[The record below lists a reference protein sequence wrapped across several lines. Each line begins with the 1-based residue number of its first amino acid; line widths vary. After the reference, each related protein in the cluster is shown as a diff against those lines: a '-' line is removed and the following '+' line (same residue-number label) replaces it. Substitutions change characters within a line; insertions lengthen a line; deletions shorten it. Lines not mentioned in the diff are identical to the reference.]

1 MWHLDPISTTL
12 KNWYK
17 DKMLDG
23 LANRVWSKHALAAHL
38 MQGGATDF
46 STLEHLLL
54 DEPKDLFNL
63 NNRLM
68 PLLVPGY
75 NDAEL
80 ENYQNALNKKQNRN
94 PIEQQLVDK
103 YKPTL
108 ELIIDTFDYQGQ
120 LSGSKSRSYHLT
132 KNIGHNACVYC
143 NRQYAFNIEKDG
155 GKNDSSRFARP
166 ALDHWFPKSVYPLLS
181 LSIHN
186 LIPSCTV
193 CNSSAKGDTIFRL
206 TTHVN
211 PYMTA
216 SNDPGWH
223 FDYKPAVGGG
233 WEVLL
238 KDFADAKEEETA
250 KAFFLKETYQAHA
263 DLELSDTLELAMQN
277 GGSYVPTL
285 IKHVMSNVKGV
296 SVEDVYRLLFSTEY
310 DLGKQDKRPFSK
322 MKRDILDVLKIKI

>member
-1 MWHLDPISTTL
+1 MWHLDPISTAL

-17 DKMLDG
+17 DKMIEG
-23 LANRVWSKHALAAHL
+23 LVKRVRAKPALSSLL
-38 MQGGATDF
+38 MPGGETDF
-46 STLEHLLL
+46 SILEHFLL
-54 DEPKDLFNL
+54 DEPDDLFAL

-75 NDAEL
+75 DDAEL
-80 ENYQNALNKKQNRN
+80 EDYQKALNKKKNRSA
-94 PIEQQLVDK
+94 IELQLVDK

-120 LSGSKSRSYHLT
+120 LSGSKSRSYYLT

-143 NRQYAFNIEKDG
+143 NRQYAINIEKDG
-155 GKNDSSRFARP
+155 GKNDDSRFARP

-211 PYMTA
+211 PYTTA

-238 KDFADAKEEETA
+238 KDYADAKEEETA
-250 KAFFLKETYQAHA
+250 KAFFLKEAYQEHA
-263 DLELSDTLELAMQN
+263 SLELNDTLELALQN
-277 GGSYVPTL
+277 SGSYLPTL
-285 IKHVMSNVKGV
+285 IKHVMSNVRGA
-296 SVEDVYRLLFSTEY
+296 SVEDAYRLLFGTEY

-322 MKRDILDVLKIKI
+322 LKRDILGVLKIKI

>member
-38 MQGGATDF
+38 MPGGATDF

-54 DEPKDLFNL
+54 DEPKDLFDL

-68 PLLVPGY
+68 PHLVPGY

-94 PIEQQLVDK
+94 PIEQKLVNK

-108 ELIIDTFDYQGQ
+108 ERIIDTFDYQGQ
-120 LSGSKSRSYHLT
+120 ISGSKSRSYYLT

-143 NRQYAFNIEKDG
+143 NRQYAFNIEIDG
-155 GKNDSSRFARP
+155 GKNDNSRFARP

-181 LSIHN
+181 LSIYN

-238 KDFADAKEEETA
+238 KDFANAKEEETA
-250 KAFFLKETYQAHA
+250 KAFFLKEAYQAHA
-263 DLELSDTLELAMQN
+263 DLELNETIELALQN

-285 IKHVMSNVKGV
+285 IKHVISNVKGA
-296 SVEDVYRLLFSTEY
+296 SVEDAYRLLFGTEY

-322 MKRDILDVLKIKI
+322 LKRDILDVLKIKI

>member
-1 MWHLDPISTTL
+1 MWHLDPISTAL

-17 DKMLDG
+17 DKMIEG
-23 LANRVWSKHALAAHL
+23 LVKRVRAKPALSSLL
-38 MQGGATDF
+38 MPGGETDF
-46 STLEHLLL
+46 SILEHFLL
-54 DEPKDLFNL
+54 DEPDDLFAL

-75 NDAEL
+75 DDAEL
-80 ENYQNALNKKQNRN
+80 EDYQKALNKKKNRSA
-94 PIEQQLVDK
+94 IELQLVDK

-120 LSGSKSRSYHLT
+120 LSGSKSRSYYLT

-143 NRQYAFNIEKDG
+143 NRQYAINIEKDG
-155 GKNDSSRFARP
+155 GKNDDSRFARP

-211 PYMTA
+211 PYTTA

-238 KDFADAKEEETA
+238 KDYADAKEEETA
-250 KAFFLKETYQAHA
+250 KAFFLKEAYQEHA
-263 DLELSDTLELAMQN
+263 SLELNDTLELALQN
-277 GGSYVPTL
+277 SGSYLPIL
-285 IKHVMSNVKGV
+285 IKHVMSNVRGA
-296 SVEDVYRLLFSTEY
+296 SVEDAYRLLFGTEY

-322 MKRDILDVLKIKI
+322 LKRDILGVLKIKI

>member
-1 MWHLDPISTTL
+1 MWHLDPISTAL

-17 DKMLDG
+17 DKMIEG
-23 LANRVWSKHALAAHL
+23 LATRVWAEPALATHL
-38 MQGGATDF
+38 MPGGATDF

-54 DEPKDLFNL
+54 DEPDDLFNL

-68 PLLVPGY
+68 PHLVPRY
-75 NDAEL
+75 DDAEL
-80 ENYQNALNKKQNRN
+80 EDYQKALNKKMGMSAF
-94 PIEQQLVDK
+94 EQQLVVK

-108 ELIIDTFDYQGQ
+108 ELIINTFDYQGQ
-120 LSGSKSRSYHLT
+120 LSGNKSRSYYLT

-155 GKNDSSRFARP
+155 GKNDDSRFARP

-211 PYMTA
+211 PYTTV

-250 KAFFLKETYQAHA
+250 KAFFLKEAYQAHA
-263 DLELSDTLELAMQN
+263 DLELNETIELALQN

-285 IKHVMSNVKGV
+285 IKHVMSNVKGA
-296 SVEDVYRLLFSTEY
+296 SVEDAYRLLFGTEY

-322 MKRDILDVLKIKI
+322 LKRDILDVLKIKI

>member
-17 DKMLDG
+17 DKMIEG
-23 LANRVWSKHALAAHL
+23 LANRVWAKPELSQHL
-38 MQGGATDF
+38 MPGGATDI
-46 STLEHLLL
+46 SILEHFLL
-54 DEPKDLFNL
+54 DEPSDLFAL

-68 PLLVPGY
+68 PHLIQGY

-80 ENYQNALNKKQNRN
+80 GDYQMALNKKQHRSAS
-94 PIEQQLVDK
+94 EQQLVDK
-103 YKPTL
+103 YQSTL
-108 ELIIDTFDYQGQ
+108 ELIVHTFDYQGQ
-120 LSGSKSRSYHLT
+120 LSGNKSRSYYLT
-132 KNIGHNACVYC
+132 RNIGHNTCVYC

-155 GKNDSSRFARP
+155 GTNDANRFARP

-211 PYMTA
+211 PYTTTT
-216 SNDPGWH
+216 NNPGWH
-223 FDYKPAVGGG
+223 FDYKPAIGGG

-238 KDFADAKEEETA
+238 EDFANAKEEETA

-263 DLELSDTLELAMQN
+263 ELELNDTLELAMQN

-285 IKHVMSNVKGV
+285 IKYVMNNIKEASI
-296 SVEDVYRLLFSTEY
+296 EDAYRLLFGTEY
-310 DLGKQDKRPFSK
+310 DLSKQDNRPFSK
-322 MKRDILDVLKIKI
+322 LKRDILDVLKIKI

>member
-17 DKMLDG
+17 VKMLKG
-23 LANRVWSKHALAAHL
+23 LATRVWSKPALAAHL
-38 MQGGATDF
+38 MPGGSTDF
-46 STLEHLLL
+46 SILEHLLL
-54 DEPKDLFNL
+54 DKPNDLFNL
-63 NNRLM
+63 NNQLM
-68 PLLVPGY
+68 PLLVLDY
-75 NDAEL
+75 DDAEL
-80 ENYQNALNKKQNRN
+80 ENFQKALNKKKNRN
-94 PIEQQLVDK
+94 AIEQQLVAK
-103 YKPTL
+103 YKSTL

-120 LSGSKSRSYHLT
+120 LSGNKSRSYHLT

-155 GKNDSSRFARP
+155 GKNDECRFARP

-211 PYMTA
+211 PYMTVN
-216 SNDPGWH
+216 NDPGWH

-238 KDFADAKEEETA
+238 KDFADKKEEETA
-250 KAFFLKETYQAHA
+250 QAFFLKEAYQAHA
-263 DLELSDTLELAMQN
+263 GLELNDTLELAMQN
-277 GGSYVPTL
+277 SGSYVPTL
-285 IKHVMSNVKGV
+285 IKHIMGSFNGA
-296 SVEDVYRLLFSTEY
+296 SVEDAYRLLFGTEY

-322 MKRDILDVLKIKI
+322 LKRDILDVLKIKI

>member
-17 DKMLDG
+17 VKMLKG
-23 LANRVWSKHALAAHL
+23 LATRVWSEPALAAHL
-38 MQGGATDF
+38 MPGGSTDF
-46 STLEHLLL
+46 SILEHLLL
-54 DEPKDLFNL
+54 DKPNDLFDL

-68 PLLVPGY
+68 PLLIPGY

-80 ENYQNALNKKQNRN
+80 EDYQKALNKNRDRSV
-94 PIEQQLVDK
+94 IERQLVDK
-103 YKPTL
+103 YRPTFD
-108 ELIIDTFDYQGQ
+108 LIIDTFDYHGQ
-120 LSGSKSRSYHLT
+120 LSVNKSRSYHLT

-155 GKNDSSRFARP
+155 GKNDDSRFARP

-211 PYMTA
+211 PYTTA

-238 KDFADAKEEETA
+238 KDYADQKEEETA
-250 KAFFLKETYQAHA
+250 KAFFLKEAYQEHA
-263 DLELSDTLELAMQN
+263 DLELNETIELAIQN

-285 IKHVMSNVKGV
+285 IKHVISNVKGA
-296 SVEDVYRLLFSTEY
+296 SVEDAYRLLFGTEY

-322 MKRDILDVLKIKI
+322 LKRDILDVLKIKI

>member
-1 MWHLDPISTTL
+1 MWHLDPIRTTL

-17 DKMLDG
+17 DKMIEG
-23 LANRVWSKHALAAHL
+23 LAVRVWTEQALAAHL
-38 MQGGATDF
+38 MPGGANDF
-46 STLEHLLL
+46 SILEHLLL
-54 DEPKDLFNL
+54 DEPDDLFNL

-68 PLLVPGY
+68 PLLIPGY
-75 NDAEL
+75 NDVEL
-80 ENYQNALNKKQNRN
+80 EDYQKALNKKKNRN
-94 PIEQQLVDK
+94 AIEQQLVDK
-103 YKPTL
+103 YKPTID
-108 ELIIDTFDYQGQ
+108 LIIDTFDYQGQ

-155 GKNDSSRFARP
+155 GRNDDSRFARP

-238 KDFADAKEEETA
+238 KDFANAKEEETA
-250 KAFFLKETYQAHA
+250 KAFFLKEAYQAHA

-277 GGSYVPTL
+277 SGSYVPTL
-285 IKHVMSNVKGV
+285 IKHVMSNIKGA
-296 SVEDVYRLLFSTEY
+296 SVEDAYRLLFGTEY

-322 MKRDILDVLKIKI
+322 LKRDILDVLKIKI